1 MFPSSALE
9 ACAHRREHKVRQL
22 HFLALLLG
30 SDPRLD
36 GSPSGNDQKLKR
48 SGAIKRKRNGRK
60 KKGDRRGPSPFLECG
75 HGHLVLKYA
84 NSVEPSCAV
93 IVTLKQ
99 SPACFAVGQL

>member
-9 ACAHRREHKVRQL
+9 ACAHRHEHKVRQL

-48 SGAIKRKRNGRK
+48 SGAIKRERNGRK
-60 KKGDRRGPSPFLECG
+60 KKGDRRGPSP

-99 SPACFAVGQL
+99 SPACFAV

>member
-9 ACAHRREHKVRQL
+9 ACAHRREHKVGQL

-36 GSPSGNDQKLKR
+36 GSLSGSDQELKR
-48 SGAIKRKRNGRK
+48 SGAIKGTGTVE
-60 KKGDRRGPSPFLECG
+60 KKGDRRGLSPFLGCG

-99 SPACFAVGQL
+99 SPACFAVCQL